1 MAKLFLKVIW
11 IIVVLTYV
19 VDMRKG
25 IWLIDVV
32 GETNLR
38 TINITFEDEVLSNF
52 CFASQVLL
60 QCTSFF
66 ISRSIICQFFVT
78 SNVLVGKGVT

>member
-32 GETNLR
+32 GEINLR
-38 TINITFEDEVLSNF
+38 SINITFEDEVLSNF
-52 CFASQVLL
+52 YFASQVLL
-60 QCTSFF
+60 QWCRRPQPLLY
-66 ISRSIICQFFVT
+66 I
-78 SNVLVGKGVT
+78 

>member
-19 VDMRKG
+19 VDTRKG

-52 CFASQVLL
+52 YFASQALL
-60 QCTSFF
+60 QCTRFF
-66 ISRSIICQFFVT
+66 ISRSIICQFFVI
-78 SNVLVGKGVT
+78 SMSWLRKV